1 MFEVFETYLLQKG
14 TFTPEEMDAIR
25 AVSRIR
31 KLRRGAFLLQEGE
44 VWRYNAFICAG
55 LLRRYRVDE
64 KGVEH
69 IIQFTPENWWAGD
82 RQSLMSGQPAT
93 DNIDA
98 IEDSVV
104 LLIGKEDFD
113 GLLRQIPVL
122 SEVINLIL
130 QRSLNAS
137 QERIHAAISYTAEE
151 KYQDF
156 NRRFPDL
163 AGRIPQ
169 FMLASY
175 LGITP
180 ETLSRVRRQAMGR

>member
-1 MFEVFETYLLQKG
+1 MVEVFETYLRQKG
-14 TFTPEEMDAIR
+14 VFTQEEMDAIR

-44 VWRYNAFICAG
+44 VWRYNAFVCAG
-55 LLRRYRVDE
+55 LLRRYRIDE

-69 IIQFTPENWWAGD
+69 IIQFTPENWWTGD
-82 RQSLMSGQPAT
+82 RQSLMTGQPAT

-98 IEDSVV
+98 IEDSTV
-104 LLIGKEDFD
+104 LLITKEDFD
-113 GLLRQIPVL
+113 ELLRRIPAL
-122 SEVINLIL
+122 NELINLIL

-151 KYQDF
+151 KYHDF

-175 LGITP
+175 LGMTP
-180 ETLSRVRRQAMGR
+180 ETLSRVRRQSMGR

>member
-1 MFEVFETYLLQKG
+1 MFEIFETYLRQKA
-14 TFTPEEMDAIR
+14 TFTDEDMDAIR

-44 VWRYNAFICAG
+44 VWKYNAFVCSG
-55 LLRRYRVDE
+55 LLRRYRTDD

-156 NRRFPDL
+156 NRRYPDV

-180 ETLSRVRRQAMGR
+180 ETLSRVRRQGTGR

>member
-1 MFEVFETYLLQKG
+1 MFEVFETYLRAKAA
-14 TFTPEEMDAIR
+14 FTAEEMDAIR

-44 VWRYNAFICAG
+44 LWRHNAFICSG
-55 LLRRYRVDE
+55 LLRRYRIDD

-69 IIQFTPENWWAGD
+69 IIQFTPENWWTGD

-98 IEDSVV
+98 IEDSEV

-122 SEVINLIL
+122 NEVVNLIL

-137 QERIHAAISYTAEE
+137 QERIHAAISYSAEE
-151 KYQDF
+151 KYRDF
-156 NRRFPDL
+156 NHRFPDL

-180 ETLSRVRRQAMGR
+180 ETLSRVRRQATGR